1 MLLCCLTVEHCAG
14 VDRIQSLR
22 SIVQIWDESPFYFVT
37 CDDEVGQSKGYHIF
51 ECKNLNWVPT
61 VSCKQ
66 DNLTHFET
74 ASNFQPGKI
83 CS

>member
-37 CDDEVGQSKGYHIF
+37 CDDEVGVVW
-51 ECKNLNWVPT
+51 WVKYNT
-61 VSCKQ
+61 QV
-66 DNLTHFET
+66 DNKML
-74 ASNFQPGKI
+74 ASDWLL
-83 CS
+83 